1 MRRRRRSPRAPNREQ
16 LGTTVDFP
24 QDLIGAISNLY
35 LNGNEA
41 ILGQL
46 DLKDKAKRIRE
57 GTEKVLHKLANE
69 S

>member
-1 MRRRRRSPRAPNREQ
+1 
-16 LGTTVDFP
+16 VDFP

-57 GTEKVLHKLANE
+57 GAEKVLPKLANE